1 MQIGFM
7 DEKNLRWKYIFKY
20 IYINVYMIIL

>member
-7 DEKNLRWKYIFKY
+7 DEKNLRLKYIFKY
-20 IYINVYMIIL
+20 MYINVDMIIL